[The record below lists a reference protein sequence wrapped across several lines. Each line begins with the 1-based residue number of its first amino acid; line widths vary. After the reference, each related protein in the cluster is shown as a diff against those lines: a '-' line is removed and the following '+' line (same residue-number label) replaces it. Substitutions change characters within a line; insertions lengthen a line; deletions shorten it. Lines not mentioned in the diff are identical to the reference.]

1 MKSQEGR
8 RLSLPLE
15 LLLHRHDLVVTH
27 GAHDAHTVRLALG
40 LEGSLDLSGE
50 VIGVTRQG
58 HILAQAT
65 VLRHEGGEAILGD
78 VDEGVL
84 DTGHVGDVSSVGRG
98 DDVLVLLAGEDI
110 NGSEVTLGVSVL
122 SSLGGRHGRDLQIAE

>member
-1 MKSQEGR
+1 MRLR
-8 RLSLPLE
+8 RLPVE

-27 GAHDAHTVRLALG
+27 GVHDAHTVGLALG

-50 VIGVTRQG
+50 VIGVSRQG
-58 HILAQAT
+58 HVLAHAT

-84 DTGHVGDVSSVGRG
+84 DTGHDGDVSSVGPG